1 MVDAI
6 RKKNTF
12 VISTNVA
19 AKAVTN
25 AIHLAQIGEGEDW
38 KYTIVASVMNAVE
51 GVIVVLV

>member
-6 RKKNTF
+6 RKKNMF
-12 VISTNVA
+12 VVSAKVA
-19 AKAVTN
+19 VKAVTN